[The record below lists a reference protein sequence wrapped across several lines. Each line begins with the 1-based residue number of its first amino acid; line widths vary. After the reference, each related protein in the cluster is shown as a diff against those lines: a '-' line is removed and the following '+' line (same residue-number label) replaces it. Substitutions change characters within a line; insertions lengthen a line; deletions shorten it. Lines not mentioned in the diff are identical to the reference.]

1 MDKFCI
7 VLFLIIKLLVIVVA
21 PVVFFIFRRNEIK
34 KYLLYIEIAS
44 LSLIIIGYI
53 VGFSYITDSTFT
65 NVLNLNMLGE
75 SEYADS
81 SHIEDIISVSNSVSS
96 IDADTSLTT
105 HKEKK
110 VYAYNSY
117 DIPLSTKK
125 IQCENGYD
133 YFKYYSDMIT
143 STAMLLSTELDKNID
158 PIEIYNKVEK
168 AGLIKCGERINKDKF
183 FAMITNE
190 YKVNFSIISASQLE
204 NYILN
209 GKTVLLETIGNGS
222 MSCNQSYFLVYDINN
237 SGEYMLLDPN
247 NKSYSYICPDGS
259 TGFGSV
265 LKPNYNNE
273 SFDYSYLVSDAN
285 RFIVIGGIR

>member
-7 VLFLIIKLLVIVVA
+7 VLFLIIKILVIIAA
-21 PVVFFIFRRNEIK
+21 PIAIFIFRKNEIK
-34 KYLLYIEIAS
+34 KYFIYIEIIS
-44 LSLIIIGYI
+44 LSLIIFGYI
-53 VGFSYITDSTFT
+53 AGFPYITDSTFT
-65 NVLNLNMLGE
+65 NLLNINILGE

-81 SHIEDIISVSNSVSS
+81 SHIEDIINVSNSVSS
-96 IDADTSLTT
+96 IKADTSLTT
-105 HKEKK
+105 HKGKI

-125 IQCENGYD
+125 IQCEDGYD

-143 STAMLLSTELDKNID
+143 STAMLLSTELKKNID
-158 PIEIYNKVEK
+158 PIEIFNKVES

-190 YKVNFSIISASQLE
+190 YKVDFSIISANQLE

-209 GKTVLLETIGNGS
+209 GKTVLLETNGNGYL
-222 MSCNQSYFLVYDINN
+222 SCNQSYFLVYDINN

-259 TGFGSV
+259 TGFGNV
-265 LKPNYNNE
+265 LKPDYNNG

-285 RFIVIGGIR
+285 RFIVIGGTR